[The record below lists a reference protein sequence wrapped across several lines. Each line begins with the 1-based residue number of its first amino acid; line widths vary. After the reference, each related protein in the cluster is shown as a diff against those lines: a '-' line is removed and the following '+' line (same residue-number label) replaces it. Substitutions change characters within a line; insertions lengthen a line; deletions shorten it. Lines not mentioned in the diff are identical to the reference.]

1 MLYRLKYLT
10 HRNPPI
16 HYLLHPAFL
25 RELRRVDGCTRGGTA
40 ELSVPM
46 RSLLGRG
53 GPTKGVGAEVGE
65 GDSVC
70 PLRRVRAAGGD
81 GHDLGHP
88 GHSGERLLLRGALR
102 LLLRRHARHLLRLRV
117 PPRRRRVLCARPVCV
132 GAQLQHDLQ
141 AIHQD

>member
-53 GPTKGVGAEVGE
+53 GPAKAVGAEVGE
-65 GDSVC
+65 GGSVC
-70 PLRRVRAAGGD
+70 HLWRVRATDGD
-81 GHDLGHP
+81 GHDLSHS
-88 GHSGERLLLRGALR
+88 GHSGDLLFRGAL
-102 LLLRRHARHLLRLRV
+102 
-117 PPRRRRVLCARPVCV
+117 
-132 GAQLQHDLQ
+132 
-141 AIHQD
+141 